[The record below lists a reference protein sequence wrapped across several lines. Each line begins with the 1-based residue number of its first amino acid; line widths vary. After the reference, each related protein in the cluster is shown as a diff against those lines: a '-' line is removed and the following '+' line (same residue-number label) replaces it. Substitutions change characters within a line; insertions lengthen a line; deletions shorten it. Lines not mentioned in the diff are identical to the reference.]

1 MTPMR
6 HTNRHNAYS
15 VTRQTPL
22 CGCCSDLQW
31 VWSSQDSGPALLRLW
46 PRPRKTA
53 RDPAE
58 LPQLPVAPDQKCSAR
73 GPASTSAP
81 SPGLADCVEIFPR
94 AVLLFS
100 PAVFAP
106 FGRHFG
112 SPAGMAF
119 LPVTYRRK
127 ESREA
132 CMDRRSLDV
141 ACA

>member
-73 GPASTSAP
+73 GPR
-81 SPGLADCVEIFPR
+81 PGLDFGAEPR
-94 AVLLFS
+94 PRRFCGNLSTCCFAVL
-100 PAVFAP
+100 AP
-106 FGRHFG
+106 FGRHFR